1 MRCIKPRDRKHIT
14 KTILAVAL
22 MLALARA
29 LALFFCSCSCFCSC
43 ACSCACS
50 CYCSCIALAL
60 VLVLALAIALVLA
73 RGVIS
78 PLIHIEGSSALFSRE
93 VPVTSQ
99 VHLQRGW
106 STLSF
111 DTYMI
116 EDALPPS
123 LGLSLCIHIHEGN
136 QPSC

>member
-1 MRCIKPRDRKHIT
+1 MRCIKPRDHKHL
-14 KTILAVAL
+14 KYKV
-22 MLALARA
+22 A
-29 LALFFCSCSCFCSC
+29 LAL
-43 ACSCACS
+43 
-50 CYCSCIALAL
+50 ALAL
-60 VLVLALAIALVLA
+60 VLVLALAIALALA

-106 STLSF
+106 STLLF

-116 EDALPPS
+116 
-123 LGLSLCIHIHEGN
+123 
-136 QPSC
+136 